1 MAETF
6 VASQG
11 GREKIFAGLAMGEWA
26 EPAELAD
33 LIAFLASGRARY
45 LSGAT
50 LDFNGASY
58 IR

>member
-1 MAETF
+1 MSEAF
-6 VASQG
+6 VKSQG
-11 GREKIFAGLAMGEWA
+11 GQEKIFAGLAMGEWA

-33 LIAFLASGRARY
+33 LVTFLASGKARH